1 MLSSG
6 QEGLEVLLG
15 SNVICRRSTEEAY
28 RECVVHKPFCKMLLR
43 ITEACFYLAAVQHS
57 EVIIW
62 EVFHGYFSSS
72 LRKLKIVM
80 TEHGFRLNPWYGVA
94 YNWCQ

>member
-1 MLSSG
+1 MVLG
-6 QEGLEVLLG
+6 GL
-15 SNVICRRSTEEAY
+15 
-28 RECVVHKPFCKMLLR
+28 KPQVGKL
-43 ITEACFYLAAVQHS
+43 TACFYPAAVQHS

-62 EVFHGYFSSS
+62 EAFHGYFSSS

-80 TEHGFRLNPWYGVA
+80 AEHGFCLNPWQDVA